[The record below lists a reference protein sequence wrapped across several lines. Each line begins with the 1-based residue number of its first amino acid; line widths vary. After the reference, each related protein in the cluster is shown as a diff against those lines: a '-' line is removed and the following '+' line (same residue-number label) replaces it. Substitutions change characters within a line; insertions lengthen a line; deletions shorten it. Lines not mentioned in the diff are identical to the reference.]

1 MKISADRHR
10 PFGNTGLR
18 VPPIMF
24 GTSALGSM
32 RRVIPEQT
40 KLEICGAWFQH
51 VAPPVFIDAR
61 GPTGDRVAIQ
71 VLARAL
77 RRLDVSPED
86 AVISSRVGWKDTR
99 IGYDAVLDS
108 WAETCRLLGS
118 NHRPKLLSLHAP
130 DEYLAAAS
138 SPADRDQRFQDILA
152 ACRALDE
159 LKSGGHV
166 AGIGVAAKDWRV
178 VREIDA
184 EMRLDWVM
192 LIGGFTTMRH
202 PPQLVEFMASLA
214 ARQIPIVSAGIFDGD
229 FLVGGSCFN
238 GRAVDPEKSEDRS
251 LFAWRKAF
259 AALCHGHGITPAQA
273 CIQFTLSAPGVVA
286 VAINTSQPDRI
297 AENVRSTIAEVPDAF
312 WASMK
317 EEGLLAPNDPL
328 FG

>member
-1 MKISADRHR
+1 MKILADRHR

-24 GTSALGSM
+24 GTNALGSM

-40 KLEICGAWFQH
+40 KLEIFGAWFQH

-86 AVISSRVGWKDTR
+86 AVISTRVGWKDKR

-108 WAETCRLLGS
+108 WAETCRLLGG
-118 NHRPKLLSLHAP
+118 NHPPKLLSLDAP

-138 SPADRDQRFQDILA
+138 SPAGRDQRFQDILE

-159 LKSGGHV
+159 LKASGQV
-166 AGIGVAAKDWRV
+166 AGIGAAATDWHLF
-178 VREIDA
+178 REIDSA
-184 EMRLDWVM
+184 VRLDWLM
-192 LIGGFTTMRH
+192 LVGGFSIMRH
-202 PPQLVEFMASLA
+202 PPELFKYMASLA
-214 ARQIPIVSAGIFDGD
+214 ARQIPIVSAGIFDCD

-238 GRAVDPEKSEDRS
+238 GRAVNPETSEDRS

-259 AALCHGHGITPAQA
+259 AALCHGHGISPAQA
-273 CIQFTLSAPGVVA
+273 CIQFTLSAPGIVA

-297 AENVRSTIAEVPDAF
+297 AENVCSTIAEVPDAF

-317 EEGLLAPNDPL
+317 EEGLLAPEDPFL
-328 FG
+328 E